1 MNLKEKNVENILS
14 LWTMVNTPF
23 NTNYNK
29 ENYSYCYL
37 PFSDWPNRLWSWNFT
52 PEVLDDAI
60 NEMRNGKEKL
70 MISYWGDN
78 QNLFLSRGL
87 EQRSQQ
93 TAMSLQLTER
103 PVYEK
108 RLQLIRVTNEEQAK
122 QWGDTFNIPFGY
134 RIHEDIVAQ
143 SRDKVQFYLV
153 FLENTLIGT
162 ALLHI
167 EDGIAGIHSVGI
179 IPEVRRK
186 GYAEEIMKILIDM
199 AMDSNAS
206 HCVLQASAMG
216 KGIYTRLGF
225 TEDFL
230 FTHYILPSNK

>member
-14 LWTMVNTPF
+14 LWTMVSTPF
-23 NTNYNK
+23 NANYNRK
-29 ENYSYCYL
+29 NYDYCYL
-37 PFSDWPNRLWSWNFT
+37 PFSEWPNRLWSWNFT
-52 PEVLDDAI
+52 PDVLDNAI
-60 NEMRNGKEKL
+60 NEIRNGKESLK
-70 MISYWGDN
+70 ISCWEDN
-78 QNLFLSRGL
+78 HELFLSRGL
-87 EQRSQQ
+87 EQRFQQ

-108 RLQLIRVTNEEQAK
+108 RLQLIRVANEEQAK
-122 QWGDTFNIPFGY
+122 HWVDTFTVPFGY
-134 RIHEDIVAQ
+134 RIHEDIVAR
-143 SRDKVQFYLV
+143 SCDKVQFYLV
-153 FLENTLIGT
+153 FLENALIGT

-167 EDGIAGIHSVGI
+167 QDGIAGIHSVGI
-179 IPEVRRK
+179 IPEVRKR
-186 GYAEEIMKILIDM
+186 GYAEEIMNILIDM
-199 AMDSNAS
+199 AIDSNAS

>member
-23 NTNYNK
+23 NTNYSK
-29 ENYSYCYL
+29 ENYNYCYL

-78 QNLFLSRGL
+78 HDLFLSRGL

-108 RLQLIRVTNEEQAK
+108 RLQLIRVTNEEQARH
-122 QWGDTFNIPFGY
+122 WADTFTIPFGY
-134 RIHEDIVAQ
+134 HIHENIVAQ
-143 SRDKVQFYLV
+143 SCDKVQFYLV

-167 EDGIAGIHSVGI
+167 EHGIAGIHSVGI

-199 AMDSNAS
+199 AMDSNVS

-216 KGIYTRLGF
+216 KGIYARLGF

-230 FTHYILPSNK
+230 FTHYKLPSNK

>member
-23 NTNYNK
+23 NSNYNR

-70 MISYWGDN
+70 MISYWGNNHD
-78 QNLFLSRGL
+78 LFLSQGL

-93 TAMSLQLTER
+93 TAMSLPLKER

-122 QWGDTFNIPFGY
+122 HWTDTFTIPFGS

-199 AMDSNAS
+199 AMDNNAS